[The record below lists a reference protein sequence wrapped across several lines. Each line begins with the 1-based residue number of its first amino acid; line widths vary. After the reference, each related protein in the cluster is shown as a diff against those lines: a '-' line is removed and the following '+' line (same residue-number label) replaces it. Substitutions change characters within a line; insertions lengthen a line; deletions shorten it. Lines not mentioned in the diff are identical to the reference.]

1 MNIVDKWIGVFFVL
15 LSIVLIV
22 LSQQMPEPAHMSP
35 FASPGMLPT
44 IIASI
49 LLVLGLV
56 LTVKNLPK
64 SSKDYKSVKPDWPKL
79 KEIFSNGRTNTNE
92 SMRIVTAFIIIALYV
107 FLLGR
112 INYYLLTTIFLT
124 MFMLAFKATSWYK
137 VILISVVFSVVV
149 GQAFTRLF
157 LIPLP

>member
-1 MNIVDKWIGVFFVL
+1 MDKWIGVFFVL

-44 IIASI
+44 IIAFI
-49 LLVLGLV
+49 ILVLGLV

-64 SSKDYKSVKPDWPKL
+64 NPKDYKLVLPEWSKL
-79 KEIFSNGRTNTNE
+79 KEIFSGGRININE
-92 SMRIVTAFIIIALYV
+92 NIRIVSAFIIIALYV

-112 INYYLLTTIFLT
+112 INYYLLTIIFLT
-124 MFMLAFKATSWYK
+124 IFMLAFKATSWYK

-149 GQAFTRLF
+149 GQVFTRLF

>member
-1 MNIVDKWIGVFFVL
+1 VDKWIGVFFVL

-64 SSKDYKSVKPDWPKL
+64 SSKDYKLVKPDWPKL
-79 KEIFSNGRTNTNE
+79 KEILSNGRTNTNKNI
-92 SMRIVTAFIIIALYV
+92 RIVSAFIIIAIYI

-124 MFMLAFKATSWYK
+124 VFMLSFKATSWYK
-137 VILISVVFSVVV
+137 VILISVVFSFAV
-149 GQAFTRLF
+149 GQVFTRLF